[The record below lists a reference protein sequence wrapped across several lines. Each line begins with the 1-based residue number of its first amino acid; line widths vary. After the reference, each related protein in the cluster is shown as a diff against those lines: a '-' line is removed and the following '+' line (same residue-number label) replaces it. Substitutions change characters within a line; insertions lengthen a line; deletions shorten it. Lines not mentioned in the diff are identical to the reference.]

1 MAVWSTLSVAYSI
14 LSFLPT
20 VSYGICLAYG
30 YYEGRFKPPG
40 FPCPSNAT
48 LSRVERHIF
57 GSFAVGVVV
66 LLIFVAWK
74 QFLFFRLPATLPRK
88 KEFTLTVLMWAAPI
102 TCFLSG
108 LIYGAFAFW
117 NLRDGEVVHRILTT
131 WLFLILDSHFALS
144 DAVFSYV
151 KTLRSIKWGL
161 VYDGILVLP
170 QIPYL
175 IWWTHGFRTRSL
187 TAQLT
192 VSISGYIATALAF
205 GKFAIIGWQTRASRI
220 EKKKGKG
227 N

>member
-14 LSFLPT
+14 LAFLPT

-30 YYEGRFKPPG
+30 YYEGWFRPPG

-48 LSRVERHIF
+48 VYQVGGHVF
-57 GSFAVGVVV
+57 GFFAVGVVA

-74 QFLFFRLPATLPRK
+74 QFLFFGLPATLPRK
-88 KEFTLTVLMWAAPI
+88 KDAGLTVLIWAASI
-102 TCFLSG
+102 TCLLSG
-108 LIYGAFAFW
+108 LLYAVFAFW

-131 WLFLILDSHFALS
+131 SLFIALDSHFALS

-151 KTLRSIKWGL
+151 KTRPSMTWAL
-161 VYDGILVLP
+161 VYDAILILP

-175 IWWTHGFRTRSL
+175 IWWTHGFRTHSL
-187 TAQLT
+187 TAQLV
-192 VSISGYIATALAF
+192 VSISGYVATALAF
-205 GKFAIIGWQTRASRI
+205 GKFAVIGWQTRASRI
-220 EKKKGKG
+220 EKKKGKK